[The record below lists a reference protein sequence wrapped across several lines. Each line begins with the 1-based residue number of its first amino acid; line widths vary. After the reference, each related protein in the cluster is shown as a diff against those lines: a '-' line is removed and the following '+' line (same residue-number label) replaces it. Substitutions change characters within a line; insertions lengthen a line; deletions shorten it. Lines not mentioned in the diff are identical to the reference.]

1 MKAVLEQRLNE
12 LKAEHDNGQR
22 LLADLDARR
31 DSLRTTLLRIGGA
44 IQVLQEIL
52 AAETASNAAPA
63 ITVAPLAESR

>member
-1 MKAVLEQRLNE
+1 MKGVLQQRLNE

-31 DSLRTTLLRIGGA
+31 ESLRTTLLRIGGA

-52 AAETASNAAPA
+52 AAEAANDNAPT

>member
-1 MKAVLEQRLNE
+1 MKAVLQQRLNE
-12 LKAEHDNGQR
+12 LRAEHDNGQR

-31 DSLRTTLLRIGGA
+31 ESLRTTLLRIGGA

-52 AAETASNAAPA
+52 ATDAASDTAPT

>member
-1 MKAVLEQRLNE
+1 MKAVLQQRLNE

-52 AAETASNAAPA
+52 AAEAASDAAPA
-63 ITVAPLAESR
+63 ITVATLAESR

>member
-1 MKAVLEQRLNE
+1 MKGVLQQRLNE

-31 DSLRTTLLRIGGA
+31 ESLRTTLLRIGGA

-52 AAETASNAAPA
+52 AAEAASDATPT

>member
-1 MKAVLEQRLNE
+1 MKGVLQQRLNE
-12 LKAEHDNGQR
+12 LRAEHDNGQR

-31 DSLRTTLLRIGGA
+31 ESLRATLLRISGA

-52 AAETASNAAPA
+52 ATDAATEAAPA